1 MSEELK
7 PTDGITVLPDG
18 SAFATASWPLPKDHW
33 LYAPRGEW
41 DNVRDDFAETP
52 LPILTNAQLDAV
64 IAAGRYA
71 VRGATMC
78 GQEQDFDPDALV
90 QNLCYAL
97 CGPANATLLP
107 CDAPAQPEP
116 AAPTPDTFM
125 GEPVLTRWKP
135 LNRDDSRLALH
146 QSMHNRSFGNPSDDK
161 LMLEWL
167 WENGYAL
174 CKRVP
179 DEVLNRRRAPAQPE
193 PSNKNTGHGH
203 VRPRP
208 DGVRARCGG
217 PVVCK
222 ECSREKAAMSQP
234 EPAAPTEPAPG
245 WCKHCRQYTIEEPLQ
260 AAPTDATLDQMA
272 GKAWDR
278 FQRHTAE
285 LQALENCRLYAARH
299 RKEDWAATILR
310 FCADGGATGSP
321 LREAAPTVVES
332 NPWKEAVIDRLVVN
346 WAYRKE
352 HETNPRKALSDLI
365 RQECEMTLDP
375 AISSEAQAL
384 IDRGRAEAVA
394 PAVEPEPV
402 AHTEQWWLHRIDM
415 EKTAAWQQGYAQ
427 GLNRAA
433 PPRTPLMDSDLDKI
447 IAEQWGTHPGVIFKA
462 HRAFARAVIAADR
475 GEKQ

>member
-7 PTDGITVLPDG
+7 STDGVIVLPDG
-18 SAFATASWPLPKDHW
+18 SAFATASFPLPKDHW
-33 LYAPRGEW
+33 LYAPRGDW
-41 DNVRDDFAETP
+41 DSVRDEFAETP
-52 LPILTNAQLDAV
+52 LPILTNAQRDAV

-78 GQEQDFDPDALV
+78 GKEADFDPDALV

-97 CGPANATLLP
+97 CGPANAPMLL
-107 CDAPAQPEP
+107 CDAPQLEP
-116 AAPTPDTFM
+116 AAPETFM

-179 DEVLNRRRAPAQPE
+179 DEAAPTPQQQALDRMVE
-193 PSNKNTGHGH
+193 NAETLGLY
-203 VRPRP
+203 
-208 DGVRARCGG
+208 
-217 PVVCK
+217 
-222 ECSREKAAMSQP
+222 E
-234 EPAAPTEPAPG
+234 AAPTE
-245 WCKHCRQYTIEEPLQ
+245 
-260 AAPTDATLDQMA
+260 ATLDQMA

-321 LREAAPTVVES
+321 LREAAPTVVEPVAWAGYDLDGMVEAFHRVIEAHANKN
-332 NPWKEAVIDRLVVN
+332 NPFHNPIDADAQMALRILRGLVPAMK
-346 WAYRKE
+346 AYAP
-352 HETNPRKALSDLI
+352 TPPRAALSDEQIEDALNKGLCDDSVFTLMTKRQVRLI
-365 RQECEMTLDP
+365 
-375 AISSEAQAL
+375 
-384 IDRGRAEAVA
+384 
-394 PAVEPEPV
+394 
-402 AHTEQWWLHRIDM
+402 
-415 EKTAAWQQGYAQ
+415 
-427 GLNRAA
+427 
-433 PPRTPLMDSDLDKI
+433 
-447 IAEQWGTHPGVIFKA
+447 
-462 HRAFARAVIAADR
+462 ARAIERAHGITADR
-475 GEKQ
+475 GQG

>member
-116 AAPTPDTFM
+116 SNKNTGHGHVRPRPDGRRARCGGPGICAECSREKAALSQPEPAAPTPDTFM

-179 DEVLNRRRAPAQPE
+179 DEAAPTPQQQALDRMVE
-193 PSNKNTGHGH
+193 NAETLGLY
-203 VRPRP
+203 
-208 DGVRARCGG
+208 
-217 PVVCK
+217 
-222 ECSREKAAMSQP
+222 E
-234 EPAAPTEPAPG
+234 AAPTE
-245 WCKHCRQYTIEEPLQ
+245 
-260 AAPTDATLDQMA
+260 ATLDQMA
-272 GKAWDR
+272 NTAWDR
-278 FQRHTAE
+278 FQSHTVV

-321 LREAAPTVVES
+321 LREAAPTVVE
-332 NPWKEAVIDRLVVN
+332 
-346 WAYRKE
+346 
-352 HETNPRKALSDLI
+352 
-365 RQECEMTLDP
+365 
-375 AISSEAQAL
+375 
-384 IDRGRAEAVA
+384 
-394 PAVEPEPV
+394 PV
-402 AHTEQWWLHRIDM
+402 AWRYQDARGHYRYCGYKPGFDAEYAIL
-415 EKTAAWQQGYAQ
+415 KPVPLYLAATPP
-427 GLNRAA
+427 RAA
-433 PPRTPLMDSDLDKI
+433 LTDSKED
-447 IAEQWGTHPGVIFKA
+447 
-462 HRAFARAVIAADR
+462 
-475 GEKQ
+475 